1 MTNRTFKIAAWLFLV
16 AIFVATDGP
25 ISFRPRSGLSPNEER
40 FLALGVVGFLF
51 SLAYPRRLLAV
62 FGLLLL
68 SVSVF
73 EYLLHFVHG
82 RHGTVHDAIVK
93 CLGVAAGVIAGTAAN
108 RFTSATNRSGGA
120 GPGSTDQ

>member
-62 FGLLLL
+62 FGFGDAAPASHADPRYLHVALQAQGDTSSE
-68 SVSVF
+68 SVQF
-73 EYLLHFVHG
+73 ECWFAHGDVQSGRDDGIAWHFAVDE
-82 RHGTVHDAIVK
+82 R
-93 CLGVAAGVIAGTAAN
+93 
-108 RFTSATNRSGGA
+108 
-120 GPGSTDQ
+120 Q

>member
-1 MTNRTFKIAAWLFLV
+1 LTNRALRIAAWLFLV

-25 ISFRPRSGLSPNEER
+25 VSLRPRTGLSPNEER

-51 SLAYPRRLLAV
+51 SLAYPRRLIAV

-68 SVSVF
+68 SVGAF
-73 EYLLHFVHG
+73 EYLQHFVHG

-93 CLGVAAGVIAGTAAN
+93 CVGVTVGVIAGKAVD
-108 RFTSATNRSGGA
+108 RFTSAANRSGGA
-120 GPGSTDQ
+120 RPDSIDQ